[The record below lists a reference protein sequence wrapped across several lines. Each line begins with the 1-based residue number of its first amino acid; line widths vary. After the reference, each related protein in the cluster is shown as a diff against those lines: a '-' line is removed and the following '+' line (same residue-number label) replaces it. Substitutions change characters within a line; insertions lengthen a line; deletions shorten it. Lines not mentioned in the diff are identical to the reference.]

1 MCGIV
6 ASVHLPPVPGR
17 APNSNGTNGTST
29 STPSPSPDT
38 LRSQL
43 QQAAAKLRHRGPDAE
58 GVWLAPGGGV
68 GLGHSRLSI
77 VDLSH
82 GGDQPLHSDDG
93 RVHAV
98 VNGEI
103 YDHDAIRARLARD
116 HGYVFGGTS
125 DSEVALALYKVYG
138 APAFL
143 ERMRGEFAF
152 VIHDERDGRTI
163 AGRDRF
169 GIKPL
174 FWTITGSGG
183 GGRRLLLASECKAF
197 LPLGWE
203 SEWDVPSLFDA
214 SAMSGDKF
222 VFKGVRKIL
231 PGYWMEVDKH
241 GEIKHHEYWDVN
253 YRDKRE
259 VETRTMEE
267 MIEGVRERLIEA
279 VRLRLRAD
287 VPVGIYIS
295 GGIDSSAI
303 AGIVAKLV
311 REEGVKLGTRDP
323 TERISCFS
331 IKFPSASGFDESDIA
346 ARTAEWLGVSI
357 EKIDMDE
364 AALARHFADAVYHNE
379 HHHYDLNTVG
389 KFALSTLPRRS
400 GVPVVVTGEGADE
413 LFAGYPFLPDSFT
426 DADSAMP
433 HTALAREGELR
444 AQIQRLMASGMTD
457 ILAAKGFFAD
467 RGDAAAAPRLY
478 LGAYPGPHSGLFAP
492 WIAEEAREGAVAAG
506 KPKAAAAAVVTARK
520 VRDEWHSLH
529 GALYHYIKGPLSN
542 MILACLGDR
551 CEMAHSVEGRPPFL
565 DHKLT
570 EYVAGLPPS
579 VKVSFGPRGQQQQQQ
594 QEEKEDGAKL
604 AGWELTEKWILRE
617 AARPFLTPEL
627 YERRKHPYSAPL
639 AWPRGGPIHEM
650 LEGLLTDEAVA
661 ALGFV
666 DGGAVRRALE
676 AGFGDGADARAF
688 RILLIVASWVVIGQ
702 RFGVKTARREDW
714 PGLGVSAWARQG
726 L

>member
-1 MCGIV
+1 MEVSWIT
-6 ASVHLPPVPGR
+6 
-17 APNSNGTNGTST
+17 GTQST
-29 STPSPSPDT
+29 TYAA
-38 LRSQL
+38 
-43 QQAAAKLRHRGPDAE
+43 QAAAKLRHRGPDAE

-82 GGDQPLHSDDG
+82 GGDQPLHSNDG

-116 HGYVFGGTS
+116 HGCVFGGTS

-143 ERMRGEFAF
+143 EHMRGEFAF

-203 SEWDVPSLFDA
+203 PEWDVLSLFDA
-214 SAMSGDKF
+214 SAMNGDKF

-241 GEIKHHEYWDVN
+241 GEIKHHEYWDIN

-259 VETRTMEE
+259 VETRTVEE
-267 MIEGVRERLIEA
+267 MIERVRERLIEA

-287 VPVGIYIS
+287 VPVGIYLS

-331 IKFPSASGFDESDIA
+331 IKFPSASGFGESE
-346 ARTAEWLGVSI
+346 RTAEWLGVSI

-379 HHHYDLNTVG
+379 HHHWDLNTVG
-389 KFALSTLPRRS
+389 KFALPTLPRRS

-413 LFAGYPFLPDSFT
+413 LFAGYPFLLPDSFT
-426 DADSAMP
+426 DADGAMP

-444 AQIQRLMASGMTD
+444 VQIQRLMASGMAD

-467 RGDAAAAPRLY
+467 RGDAAAAPRFY
-478 LGAYPGPHSGLFAP
+478 LGAP
-492 WIAEEAREGAVAAG
+492 AAQRQDVVRPAG
-506 KPKAAAAAVVTARK
+506 AAAAAAAAAGGGGGSGGGRGGEQELVVG
-520 VRDEWHSLH
+520 V
-529 GALYHYIKGPLSN
+529 
-542 MILACLGDR
+542 
-551 CEMAHSVEGRPPFL
+551 
-565 DHKLT
+565 
-570 EYVAGLPPS
+570 
-579 VKVSFGPRGQQQQQQ
+579 
-594 QEEKEDGAKL
+594 
-604 AGWELTEKWILRE
+604 
-617 AARPFLTPEL
+617 AARGPGRGPGRQAGGLGADREVDPARGGAAL
-627 YERRKHPYSAPL
+627 PHARAGYERRKHPYSAPL

-666 DGGAVRRALE
+666 DDGVVRRALE
-676 AGFGDGADARAF
+676 VGFGDGADARAF

-714 PGLGVSAWARQG
+714 PGLGVAAADG
-726 L
+726 GIPAAVPTVEMV

>member
-1 MCGIV
+1 MEVSWIT
-6 ASVHLPPVPGR
+6 
-17 APNSNGTNGTST
+17 GTQST
-29 STPSPSPDT
+29 TYAALHFKSIH
-38 LRSQL
+38 
-43 QQAAAKLRHRGPDAE
+43 QAAAKLRHRGPDAE

-82 GGDQPLHSDDG
+82 GGDQPLHSNDG

-116 HGYVFGGTS
+116 HGCVFGGTS

-143 ERMRGEFAF
+143 EHMRGEFAF

-203 SEWDVPSLFDA
+203 PEWDVLSLFDA
-214 SAMSGDKF
+214 SAMNGDKF

-241 GEIKHHEYWDVN
+241 GEIKHHEYWDIN

-259 VETRTMEE
+259 VETRTVEE
-267 MIEGVRERLIEA
+267 MIERVRERLIEA

-287 VPVGIYIS
+287 VPVGIYLS

-331 IKFPSASGFDESDIA
+331 IKFPSASGFGESE
-346 ARTAEWLGVSI
+346 RTAEWLGVSI

-379 HHHYDLNTVG
+379 HHHWDLNTVG
-389 KFALSTLPRRS
+389 KFALPTLPRRS

-413 LFAGYPFLPDSFT
+413 LFAGYPFLLPDSFT
-426 DADSAMP
+426 DADGAMP

-444 AQIQRLMASGMTD
+444 VQIQRLMASGMAD

-467 RGDAAAAPRLY
+467 RGDAAAAPRFY
-478 LGAYPGPHSGLFAP
+478 LGA
-492 WIAEEAREGAVAAG
+492 
-506 KPKAAAAAVVTARK
+506 
-520 VRDEWHSLH
+520 
-529 GALYHYIKGPLSN
+529 
-542 MILACLGDR
+542 
-551 CEMAHSVEGRPPFL
+551 
-565 DHKLT
+565 
-570 EYVAGLPPS
+570 
-579 VKVSFGPRGQQQQQQ
+579 VKMSFGPRGQQQQQQ
-594 QEEKEDGAKL
+594 QRQEEVEEVVVDAAASKSSWWGSLLEGLGEDQGAKL

-617 AARPFLTPEL
+617 AARPFLTPEPAWSGVDCSMESVETGVGVGEAGRL
-627 YERRKHPYSAPL
+627 SCFVLQENFACLVLILVARGSVGANSNALATQICITKRRPGQGAPSPAPWQMPSKIAEMSGRVLARRWPDPASFGVGMPPRLTRPPVFSPL
-639 AWPRGGPIHEM
+639 A
-650 LEGLLTDEAVA
+650 A
-661 ALGFV
+661 AFEPLGS
-666 DGGAVRRALE
+666 LKP
-676 AGFGDGADARAF
+676 
-688 RILLIVASWVVIGQ
+688 LS
-702 RFGVKTARREDW
+702 
-714 PGLGVSAWARQG
+714 
-726 L
+726 

>member
-1 MCGIV
+1 MEVSWIT
-6 ASVHLPPVPGR
+6 
-17 APNSNGTNGTST
+17 GTQST
-29 STPSPSPDT
+29 TYAA
-38 LRSQL
+38 
-43 QQAAAKLRHRGPDAE
+43 QAAAKLRHRGPDAE

-82 GGDQPLHSDDG
+82 GGDQPLHSNDG

-116 HGYVFGGTS
+116 HGCVFGGTS

-143 ERMRGEFAF
+143 EHMRGEFAF

-203 SEWDVPSLFDA
+203 PEWDVLSLFDA
-214 SAMSGDKF
+214 SAMNGDKF

-241 GEIKHHEYWDVN
+241 GEIKHHEYWDIN

-259 VETRTMEE
+259 VETRTVEE
-267 MIEGVRERLIEA
+267 MIERVRERLIEA

-287 VPVGIYIS
+287 VPVGIYLS

-379 HHHYDLNTVG
+379 HHHWDLNTVG
-389 KFALSTLPRRS
+389 RFALLALPRRS

-413 LFAGYPFLPDSFT
+413 LFTGYPFLLPDSST
-426 DADSAMP
+426 DADGAMP

-444 AQIQRLMASGMTD
+444 VQIQRLMASGMAD

-467 RGDAAAAPRLY
+467 RGDAAAAPRFY
-478 LGAYPGPHSGLFAP
+478 LGAYPGPHSGLFTP
-492 WIAEEAREGAVAAG
+492 RIAEEARGGGVAVG
-506 KPKAAAAAVVTARK
+506 KPKAVAAVVGHATGLETVMAAETARK

-529 GALYHYIKGPLSN
+529 GALYHRIKGPLSN
-542 MILACLGDR
+542 MILTCLGDR
-551 CEMAHSVEGRPPFL
+551 CEMAHSVEARPPFL
-565 DHKLT
+565 DHKLA

-594 QEEKEDGAKL
+594 QQEEVEEVVVD
-604 AGWELTEKWILRE
+604 
-617 AARPFLTPEL
+617 AAASKSSWWGRRGPSSRPSWT
-627 YERRKHPYSAPL
+627 YERRMHPYSAPL

-650 LEGLLTDEAVA
+650 LEGLLTDEVVA

-702 RFGVKTARREDW
+702 RFGIKTARREDW
-714 PGLGVSAWARQG
+714 PGLGVAAADG
-726 L
+726 GIPAAVPTVEMA